1 VSIAKGIHL
10 ASDVRTRVR
19 GARDYSEA
27 GARHAILNE
36 LPGAEELSF
45 AGAGAEIMAGDAQSA
60 GDAKGAIHSADSQ
73 RFRTLDVHLQKIDA
87 LDIFTFQQ
95 LIQTNPRDLKRALGA
110 SVYDAVRMPSLK
122 VFDRHGSGGIE
133 EREVHRKTF

>member
-1 VSIAKGIHL
+1 MSIAKGKRCPD
-10 ASDVRTRVR
+10 AGSV
-19 GARDYSEA
+19 ARDYSEA

-45 AGAGAEIMAGDAQSA
+45 AGAEIMVGDAQSA

-87 LDIFTFQQ
+87 LEIFTFQQ
-95 LIQTNPRDLKRALGA
+95 LIQTNPCDLKRALRA

-133 EREVHRKTF
+133 EREVHRNYILKMI